1 MTDRQW
7 STRLRRG
14 RRSRQRT
21 PHRAGR
27 PMRAVAGCDET
38 ILALCPEERFKF
50 SGFGIIIIGTS
61 MLAAASMTLALRIVF
76 PSAELGLIA
85 VIGVLWGAFVLAL
98 DRWLVSTH
106 TSGRWQLVPRLVIA
120 LFFGLII
127 AEPLVLTA
135 FDDAVTRRLAIEN
148 ETRVDARRGRLAD
161 CNRAATEAGRVPRP
175 AASLECTAED
185 DLALEPPSQPAVPE
199 MPDNAAL
206 IDDVNR
212 LEEELVELGRQL
224 SREIAIGIRSGVPG
238 DGPTAASIRD
248 SIDRVQALLDDR
260 QAALDEVNGARREA
274 RLAIATAETRAVTAV
289 ADYNQRRS
297 QAIAA
302 EVQVLQTELDRPPGL
317 ALRMDTLTDLMWES
331 ETILLSRI
339 LLTVFLI
346 LIDASP
352 AIVRMSTSGGAY
364 ESIYRQRAARFTDA
378 GGESVGAFAHRAGP
392 AVLGGHYRS
401 YDLRDPLRPVAV
413 RSEEAG
419 VADAGDQTR
428 PLDTTLIDLTSDRNV
443 GSASGVAR

>member
-1 MTDRQW
+1 V
-7 STRLRRG
+7 
-14 RRSRQRT
+14 
-21 PHRAGR
+21 
-27 PMRAVAGCDET
+27 RAVAGCDET

-85 VIGVLWGAFVLAL
+85 VVGVLWGSFVLAL

-106 TSGRWQLVPRLVIA
+106 TSGRWQLVPRLLIA

-135 FDDAVTRRLAIEN
+135 FDDAVTQRLAIEN
-148 ETRVDARRGRLAD
+148 ETRIDGRRGRVAD
-161 CNRAATEAGRVPRP
+161 CNRAATETGFVPRP
-175 AASLECTAED
+175 AASLACTAED
-185 DLALEPPSQPAVPE
+185 DLALEPPVRPAVPA

-212 LEEELVELGRQL
+212 LEEKLVDLGLQL
-224 SREIAIGIRSGVPG
+224 SSEIGTGIGSGVPG

-248 SIDRVQALLDDR
+248 NIDRVQALLDDR
-260 QAALDEVNGARREA
+260 QAALDEVNRARREA
-274 RLAIATAETRAVTAV
+274 RLAIATAETRAASAV
-289 ADYNQRRS
+289 EDYNQRRS
-297 QAIAA
+297 EAIAA
-302 EVQVLQTELDRPPGL
+302 EVQVLQSELDRPPGL

-364 ESIYRQRAARFTDA
+364 ESIYQQRAARFTEA
-378 GGESVGAFAHRAGP
+378 GGNAVGAVAHQPGP
-392 AVLGGHYRS
+392 VFLGGHYRS
-401 YDLRDPLRPVAV
+401 YDLRDPLRPVVV
-413 RSEEAG
+413 RTPEAT

-428 PLDTTLIDLTSDRNV
+428 TLDTTVIDLTDDQPV
-443 GSASGVAR
+443 GATSRVAQ